1 MDRLVRLKD
10 DKAGIG
16 ILPATV
22 SDGVLLTNTTPLA
35 AGVGLLPA
43 GTDCNGMTL
52 TRFFNHAFGSGD
64 SGKLAFLHLS
74 DTHRY
79 PFGMRK
85 AVEMMGDDDGIRFTV
100 ITGDLQLTDEMKEI
114 LRKSPGPIYLLPG
127 NHDVN
132 DDFSCDSTL
141 ARNEYIFPF
150 CGAAVNMGSDRS
162 SYWHQDVVT
171 DGASLR
177 LIAFDEYE
185 YSVVGNPVESHCV
198 VYSQT
203 QMEWFMDLLRNTPS
217 YYNLILLHHQPVA
230 THRDVGNTGL
240 FTSENAP
247 RYYEYQ
253 GGDSDKEGVRDGV
266 CDAGL
271 IPKIMA
277 AYLSGGTFAGTFF
290 CGDAARTRMTLSCDF
305 SGIRP
310 CRFIAHIGGHTHWDV
325 CEYLPAFPEQLQL
338 LIDQDRTQKYHYSDM
353 ARSETDVSAY
363 CINRYTLDFDK
374 REIVIER
381 IGAHLTDGG
390 ADRSRIVYPLER
402 EE

>member
-1 MDRLVRLKD
+1 MDKLVRLKD

-16 ILPATV
+16 ILPVTV

-35 AGVGLLPA
+35 TDVGRLPA

-64 SGKLAFLHLS
+64 NGRLAFLHLS

-85 AVEMMGDDDGIRFTV
+85 AVEMMEEDDSIHFTV
-100 ITGDLQLTDEMKEI
+100 ITGDLQLTDEMKGI
-114 LRKSPGPIYLLPG
+114 LKKSTAPVYLLLG
-127 NHDVN
+127 NHDVY
-132 DDFSCDSTL
+132 DDFSCDSIL

-150 CGAAVNMGSDRS
+150 CGTAVNMGSEQS
-162 SYWHQDVVT
+162 SYWYQDIVT

-177 LIAFDEYE
+177 LISFDEYE
-185 YSVVGNPVESHCV
+185 YSVVGNPIESHCV
-198 VYSQT
+198 VYSQA
-203 QMEWFMDLLRNTPS
+203 QMEWFMRLLKNTPS
-217 YYNLILLHHQPVA
+217 YYNLILLHHQSVA
-230 THRDVGNTGL
+230 THRDVGNTSL
-240 FTSENAP
+240 FTSGNAP

-266 CDAGL
+266 CDASL
-271 IPKIMA
+271 IPKIMD
-277 AYLSGGTFAGTFF
+277 AYLAGRAFFGTFF
-290 CGDAARTRMTLSCDF
+290 CGDAARTQMTLACDY
-305 SGIRP
+305 SGIKP

-325 CEYLPAFPEQLQL
+325 CEYLPAFPKQLQI
-338 LIDQDRTQKYHYSDM
+338 LIDQDRTQQYHFSDL
-353 ARSETDVSAY
+353 ARSEADVSAY
-363 CINRYTLDFDK
+363 CINRYTLDFDE

-390 ADRSRIVYPLER
+390 TDRDRITYPLER
-402 EE
+402 AE